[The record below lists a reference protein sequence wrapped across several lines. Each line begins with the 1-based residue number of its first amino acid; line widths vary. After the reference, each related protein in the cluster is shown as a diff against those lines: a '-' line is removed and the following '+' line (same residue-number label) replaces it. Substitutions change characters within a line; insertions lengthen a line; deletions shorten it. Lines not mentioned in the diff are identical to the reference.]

1 MIDELIRDHITA
13 SIVSPT
19 PHSDLYTLVRLAYA
33 MNVTHRNDRHTTS
46 MLTDHIVITPK
57 FRGSVLAGKVG
68 MECEHQ
74 IKWICRTMD
83 VKILEMAV
91 APDHVHMFVQYPP
104 RLSPSRIVEV
114 IKTQSSR
121 ELRKKFPHL
130 KLFHK
135 TALWA
140 PGCYHGSV
148 GQGFDVVEKYI
159 EVQRYSHKMASIVQK
174 E

>member
-1 MIDELIRDHITA
+1 
-13 SIVSPT
+13 
-19 PHSDLYTLVRLAYA
+19 
-33 MNVTHRNDRHTTS
+33 MNITHRNDRHTTS

-57 FRGSVLAGKVG
+57 FRGVVLVGKVG
-68 MECEHQ
+68 KECERQ
-74 IKWICRTMD
+74 IRWTCKKMD

-91 APDHVHMFVQYPP
+91 ASDHVHLFVQYPP
-104 RLSPSRIVEV
+104 RLSPSRIVEL

-121 ELRKKFPHL
+121 ELRKKFPQL
-130 KLFHK
+130 RSFHK

-159 EVQRYSHKMASIVQK
+159 SIQRYDHKRPSIVEK
-174 E
+174 

>member
-1 MIDELIRDHITA
+1 
-13 SIVSPT
+13 
-19 PHSDLYTLVRLAYA
+19 
-33 MNVTHRNDRHTTS
+33 

-68 MECEHQ
+68 IECERQ
-74 IKWICRTMD
+74 IKWICKTLD

-91 APDHVHMFVQYPP
+91 SPDHVHLFVQYPP
-104 RLSPSRIVEV
+104 RLAPSKIVEG
-114 IKTQSSR
+114 IKCQSSR
-121 ELRKKFPHL
+121 ELRRKFPHL
-130 KLFHK
+130 KNFHK

-159 EVQRYSHKMASIVQK
+159 KIQRYDHKRVSIVEK
-174 E
+174 